1 MKLKFS
7 VEDEMFRQELRQFF
21 ESEYPQDIR
30 QKVAAGVTIE
40 KQEYQRSDAA
50 LAARGWSAPAWPKEY
65 GGPGWSVVQCYIFDE
80 ELERAGALNPIPS
93 GLIYL
98 GPVVYTFGTE
108 DQKKQWLPGILDGTT
123 QWAQGYSE
131 PNAGSDL
138 ASLRT
143 TAVHDGDGY
152 IVNGEKVW
160 TTYAHLADWIFCL
173 VRTDSSGPK
182 QQGISFLCMDL
193 SSPGIT
199 VQPIPSIDGKH
210 HLNRVIFDNVRVPLG
225 NRIGEEGKG
234 WKYANFLLGHER
246 ISYAHIGAKKRDLQ
260 QLKAMALSM
269 GTEGK
274 SLLDQPLFAAKLARA
289 EINLRVLEYTTLRVL
304 SSIQNDSAAAT
315 EPSIIKIMASE
326 SAQEISTLYLE
337 AMGPEVLP
345 LCEDW
350 IAQPWFRDA
359 GISEE
364 GPRLASKYF
373 FDRTQTI
380 YGGSNEIQ
388 RNVLAK
394 RVLGI

>member
-50 LAARGWSAPAWPKEY
+50 LAARGWSAPTWPKEY

-80 ELERAGALNPIPS
+80 ELERAGALYPIPS

-98 GPVVYTFGTE
+98 GPVVYTFGTA

-143 TAVHDGDGY
+143 TAVHDGNGY

-225 NRIGEEGKG
+225 NRIGEEGK
-234 WKYANFLLGHER
+234 R
-246 ISYAHIGAKKRDLQ
+246 
-260 QLKAMALSM
+260 QL
-269 GTEGK
+269 
-274 SLLDQPLFAAKLARA
+274 PF
-289 EINLRVLEYTTLRVL
+289 
-304 SSIQNDSAAAT
+304 
-315 EPSIIKIMASE
+315 
-326 SAQEISTLYLE
+326 
-337 AMGPEVLP
+337 
-345 LCEDW
+345 
-350 IAQPWFRDA
+350 
-359 GISEE
+359 
-364 GPRLASKYF
+364 
-373 FDRTQTI
+373 
-380 YGGSNEIQ
+380 GS
-388 RNVLAK
+388 
-394 RVLGI
+394 